1 MASSRNLHCYL
12 LVRRNLF
19 LSCQRLTCP
28 VVYYV
33 NSAKNN
39 HCINRSIHT
48 QSYVNQKAV
57 KVSEKESE
65 QGQVTLSTAE
75 AGNFSIINI

>member
-12 LVRRNLF
+12 LHRRNLF
-19 LSCQRLTCP
+19 LSFQRLTCP
-28 VVYYV
+28 VVYYNA

-39 HCINRSIHT
+39 HCSNRSFHT
-48 QSYVNQKAV
+48 QKYVNQRAL
-57 KVSEKESE
+57 KVSDKESE

-75 AGNFSIINI
+75 AGKNIL